1 MRALFVSP
9 RLIEGARFIMGVYR
23 AHLKT
28 SFLMYLQY
36 RASSVLW
43 LLDMVLGPVIYL
55 VVWSTIARAN
65 GGVVDGY
72 RAGDFAAYFLVLLLV
87 NHLTDNWV
95 YYEFEGRVRQGLL
108 SPLLLRPIHPIHAD
122 VAQNLTYK
130 WMMLVVMLPTA
141 GVLALVFPLL
151 CRTVFPL
158 GPDGATYALP
168 GPRAGAGANAPFP
181 VDAGISGAAPA
192 GTVGPAGN
200 ITGIGCPGNMA
211 LFKPGPDDCAL
222 APWATPLLRNG
233 GMSMRYIALLRRFLQ
248 LNILR
253 ELAYRGNFYTQI
265 FQSLLSLGFGLLGL
279 AVIFGHTSTLNE
291 WHPAQI
297 LVLLGVY
304 QLVGGVINLII
315 QPCMQQLMREV
326 HQGTLDFTLLKPEDA
341 QFLVSIR
348 QLQMWKLCDI
358 VLGLAVVGIAL
369 AHPGAALGAGQVLT
383 FLVALV
389 AGGCIVY
396 SFWLVLA
403 TCSFWFVH
411 VENIL
416 VIFQDLYQ
424 AGRWPVSIYPSW
436 LRWTLTF
443 LVPVTVATT
452 IPAQALIGQLAWS
465 TLLGVVLFALLA
477 LVLSRRFWLFG
488 LRHYTG
494 ASA

>member
-1 MRALFVSP
+1 
-9 RLIEGARFIMGVYR
+9 
-23 AHLKT
+23 
-28 SFLMYLQY
+28 
-36 RASSVLW
+36 
-43 LLDMVLGPVIYL
+43 
-55 VVWSTIARAN
+55 
-65 GGVVDGY
+65 
-72 RAGDFAAYFLVLLLV
+72 
-87 NHLTDNWV
+87 
-95 YYEFEGRVRQGLL
+95 
-108 SPLLLRPIHPIHAD
+108 
-122 VAQNLTYK
+122 
-130 WMMLVVMLPTA
+130 
-141 GVLALVFPLL
+141 
-151 CRTVFPL
+151 
-158 GPDGATYALP
+158 
-168 GPRAGAGANAPFP
+168 
-181 VDAGISGAAPA
+181 
-192 GTVGPAGN
+192 
-200 ITGIGCPGNMA
+200 
-211 LFKPGPDDCAL
+211 
-222 APWATPLLRNG
+222 
-233 GMSMRYIALLRRFLQ
+233 MSMRYITLLRRFLQ
-248 LNILR
+248 FNMLR

-279 AVIFGHTSTLNE
+279 AVIFDHTSTLNG

-304 QLVGGVINLII
+304 QLVGGVINLVI

-348 QLQMWKLCDI
+348 QVQIWKLCDI

-369 AHPGAALGAGQVLT
+369 THPGATVGAGQVIT
-383 FLVALV
+383 FLVALA

-403 TCSFWFVH
+403 TCCFWLVR

-443 LVPVTVATT
+443 LAPVTVATT